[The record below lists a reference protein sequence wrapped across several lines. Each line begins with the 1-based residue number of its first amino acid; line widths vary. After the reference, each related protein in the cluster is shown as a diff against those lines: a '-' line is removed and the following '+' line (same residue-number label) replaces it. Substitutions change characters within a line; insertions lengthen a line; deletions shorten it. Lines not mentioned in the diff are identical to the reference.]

1 METKA
6 CTVCGEVKPL
16 DQYRKYSGRGRLGL
30 RPLCKVCQRVY
41 EKAWRSNS
49 VEARKNARAK
59 RSQKTAIYSRQ
70 YRAKNRAA
78 YLIAECRRRSQKK
91 GFAFDLDAYVPQIQE
106 RISKA
111 ICEVSGIALAL
122 EAAPGRA
129 YNTPSVD
136 RIDPSSGYVYGND
149 RIVAFAVNAMLGDWG
164 EDVAMSIINQ
174 WLQNKA

>member
-1 METKA
+1 MQTKA

-30 RPLCKVCQRVY
+30 RPLCKVCQRAY
-41 EKAWRSNS
+41 EKAWRVNS
-49 VEARKNARAK
+49 VEARKNSRAK

-136 RIDPSSGYVYGND
+136 RIDPSSGYVYGNV

>member
-16 DQYRKYSGRGRLGL
+16 DQYRKYSGRGKLGL
-30 RPLCKVCQRVY
+30 RPLCKVCQREY
-41 EKAWRSNS
+41 EKTWRSKS
-49 VEARKNARAK
+49 TEARKATRAK
-59 RSQKTAIYSRQ
+59 RSQKAKIYSRE

-91 GFAFDLDAYVPQIQE
+91 GFAFDLDAYVPQMQE
-106 RISKA
+106 RISKGT
-111 ICEVSGIALAL
+111 CEVSGIALAL

-129 YNTPSVD
+129 YNTPSLD
-136 RIDPSSGYVYGND
+136 RIDPSKGYVYGNV

-164 EDVAMSIINQ
+164 EEVAMSIIAQ
-174 WLQNKA
+174 WLKNKV

>member
-1 METKA
+1 MQTKA
-6 CTVCGEVKPL
+6 CTVCGEVNPL

-30 RPLCKVCQRVY
+30 RPLCKVCQREY
-41 EKAWRSNS
+41 EKTWRSNS
-49 VEARKNARAK
+49 TEARKAARAK
-59 RSQKTAIYSRQ
+59 RSQKTEIYSRE

-78 YLIAECRRRSQKK
+78 YLISECRRRSQKR
-91 GFAFDLDAYVPQIQE
+91 GIAFDLDAHVTQIQE

-111 ICEVSGIALAL
+111 TCEVSGIALAL

-129 YNTPSVD
+129 YNTPSLD
-136 RIDPSSGYVYGND
+136 RIDPSKGYVYGNV